1 MKFFS
6 PSARLKELKL
16 LEFIESK
23 PTGTSQHEMA
33 RVIGAAASSINVYM
47 DRLEEQGYLVR
58 DYQSLKV
65 VHYNITAEGIKRK
78 NFLSIT
84 YYHELLSLY
93 RLAEKNIEMFLD
105 KLEKKGYKNIL
116 FYGAGEVAETILS
129 IVKGR
134 TNRPLKVVALVDDNI
149 GKENKELLGYKIIS
163 RDEIK
168 DYDHDGIVI
177 TSYTFEDEIKKRLE
191 EIKYPKDRVE
201 LFFSGM

>member
-65 VHYNITAEGIKRK
+65 VDYNITAEGIKRK

-105 KLEKKGYKNIL
+105 KLENKGYKNIL

-134 TNRPLKVVALVDDNI
+134 EGKPLKVVGLIDDN
-149 GKENKELLGYKIIS
+149 KEKTIDEILGYKIIA
-163 RDEIK
+163 RDQIK
-168 DYDHDGIVI
+168 DYKHDAIVI

-191 EIKYPKDRVE
+191 EIDYPKDKVE
-201 LFFSGM
+201 RFFSE